1 MGDILNFL
9 DYKHG
14 KEQEKFGMTFEEL
27 CEKLKGIDEI
37 TLMEVLEI
45 SSEDLVERFED
56 KIEIK
61 ISQIKKD
68 LRGEEWQEFKQRKTH
83 TP

>member
-9 DYKHG
+9 DYKESRLAE
-14 KEQEKFGMTFEEL
+14 EQIAFTFEEL
-27 CEKLKGIDEI
+27 CDKLKEVDEI
-37 TLMEVLEI
+37 SLMEVLEI

-61 ISQIKKD
+61 INQIKKD
-68 LRGEEWQEFKQRKTH
+68 LRGE
-83 TP
+83 

>member
-14 KEQEKFGMTFEEL
+14 QEEQKFGMTFEEL
-27 CEKLKGIDEI
+27 CIKLRDIDEI

-45 SSEDLVERFED
+45 RSEDLVERFED

-68 LRGEEWQEFKQRKTH
+68 LRGE
-83 TP
+83 